1 MVEPPQRAQA
11 GRRADAGYEKSVLA
25 WPVAFARWD
34 PLQDLLALHE
44 RLNRLAGDNAPGW
57 VPPVDLYETADH
69 YVISVELPGLS
80 REDFQIGV
88 QDGKVVLKGQR
99 PPRHAENEQ
108 FHRVERGHGQFSRSF
123 ALPQPIDE
131 TSIAAD
137 LRDGVL
143 TVTIPKLAQRPRRIE
158 VR

>member
-1 MVEPPQRAQA
+1 
-11 GRRADAGYEKSVLA
+11 
-25 WPVAFARWD
+25 VAFARWD

-44 RLNRLAGDNAPGW
+44 RLNRLAGDSAPGW
-57 VPPVDLYETADH
+57 VPAVDLYESADH

-80 REDFQIGV
+80 RDDFQIAV
-88 QDGKVVLKGQR
+88 QEGKVILRGQR
-99 PPRHAENEQ
+99 PPHHAPNEQ

-123 ALPQPIDE
+123 TLPQPIDE
-131 TSIAAD
+131 KNIAAD

-143 TVTIPKLAQRPRRIE
+143 SVTIPKVLQRPRRIE

>member
-1 MVEPPQRAQA
+1 
-11 GRRADAGYEKSVLA
+11 
-25 WPVAFARWD
+25 VAFARWD

-44 RLNRLAGDNAPGW
+44 RLNRLAGENSPGW
-57 VPPVDLYETADH
+57 VPPVDLYETAEH

-80 REDFQIGV
+80 REDLHIAV
-88 QDGKVVLKGQR
+88 QDGKVIIKGQR
-99 PPRHAENEQ
+99 PARHVSNEQ

-131 TSIAAD
+131 KNIVAD
-137 LRDGVL
+137 LRNGVL
-143 TVTIPKLAQRPRRIE
+143 SVMIPKVLQRPRRIE